1 MENAKIK
8 VMHSLHRTWQYVSS
22 FIKWVFIALVCGTVG
37 GAVGGAFRFCVDYVT
52 NIRHNNEYLIYF
64 LPLAGLLIV
73 LLYKLTKLN
82 NGADT
87 NLVIKSIQ
95 NDVKVPFLLAP
106 AIFVSTVITH
116 LFGGSAGREG
126 AALQMGGSIGA
137 GIGHLFKLDKRDMHI
152 CVMCGMSGLFSALF
166 CTPLT
171 ATIFVLEFIS
181 VGAIYYSALVPC
193 VVSSLVSY
201 AVTKLM
207 GLSMVQ
213 YNLYNI
219 PQVNVWSSIKVAIVG
234 VLCAVVGVLFCMM
247 LHLTH
252 KCAKKFIKNE
262 YLRIA
267 AGGVLIVVLT
277 LLLSRRYIGLGEDVI
292 HSAFTGGAIYWYD
305 PLLKILFTAITIGFG
320 YKGGEIVPTLFIG
333 STLGY
338 VVGTM
343 TGLDPAFSA
352 AVGMA
357 ALFCA
362 VTNCPLASLA
372 LCVELFSG
380 ESIMLFMVA
389 IAVSFMLSGYYSIY
403 SSQIFVYSK
412 RREKIINKFAK

>member
-1 MENAKIK
+1 MEVAKDNIK
-8 VMHSLHRTWQYVSS
+8 YRLHRVWQYASS
-22 FIKWVFIALVCGTVG
+22 FIKWIFIALICGAVG
-37 GAVGGAFRFCVDYVT
+37 GAVGSAFRFCVDYVT
-52 NIRHNNEYLIYF
+52 TIRHNNEYLIYF
-64 LPLAGLLIV
+64 LPAAGLVIV

-82 NGADT
+82 NGVDT
-87 NLVIKSIQ
+87 NLVIKSIH
-95 NDVKVPFLLAP
+95 NDAKVPFLLAP

-193 VVSSLVSY
+193 VISSLSSF
-201 AVTKLM
+201 AITRFM
-207 GLSMVQ
+207 GLKMAQ

-219 PQVNVWSSIKVAIVG
+219 PQLDVWSSIKVAVIG
-234 VLCAVVGVLFCMM
+234 IACAVVGILFCVM

-252 KCAKKFIKNE
+252 KCAEKFIKNE
-262 YLRIA
+262 YLRIVV
-267 AGGVLIVVLT
+267 GGALIVVLT
-277 LLLSRRYIGLGEDVI
+277 FLLSRRYIGLGEEVI
-292 HSAFTGGAIYWYD
+292 HSAFSGEEIYWYD
-305 PLLKILFTAITIGFG
+305 PLLKILFTALTIGFG

-333 STLGY
+333 ATLGY
-338 VVGTM
+338 IVGNLV
-343 TGLDPAFSA
+343 GLDPAFAA

-380 ESIMLFMVA
+380 KSIMLFMVA